1 MKKLLLLITLTLMA
15 NADYEIFKSQT
26 KSLTNITKI
35 KEVYFGDYNG
45 FAKTL
50 KEGSKGALYHGLFG
64 GIKNGLSGGGIGLI
78 IGFLD
83 PFVLGSKMDQKYLK
97 VERIEDANG
106 NVAFKKIMFIGAKG
120 GKEYSE
126 DEIKRIMKE
135 NDDA

>member
-1 MKKLLLLITLTLMA
+1 MLTLVA

-26 KSLTNITKI
+26 KDLRNIVKTE
-35 KEVYFGDYNG
+35 EVYFGEYNG
-45 FAKTL
+45 FAKKI
-50 KEGSKGALYHGLFG
+50 KEGSKGAFYQGLFG
-64 GIKNGLSGGGIGLI
+64 GIKNGLSGGGVGLI

-97 VERIEDANG
+97 VERVEDAKG

-126 DEIKRIMKE
+126 EEIKKIMKE
-135 NDDA
+135 NEDA